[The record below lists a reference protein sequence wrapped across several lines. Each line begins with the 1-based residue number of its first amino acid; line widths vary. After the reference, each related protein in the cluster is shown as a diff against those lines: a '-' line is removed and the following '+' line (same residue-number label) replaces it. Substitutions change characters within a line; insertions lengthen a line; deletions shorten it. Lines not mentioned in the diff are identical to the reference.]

1 MSQFENDTWAF
12 DYSDGLTPDNEKS
25 IVAIFNGEYTSF
37 PCNGVH
43 STHLAYL
50 ASGRTPADWVEPRT
64 AQLIYDQDV
73 LAPTDAAMLS
83 PRLIEELY
91 DWAANGIALPDAS
104 KAKFGPLVAARKT
117 KRAARSA

>member
-1 MSQFENDTWAF
+1 MMAKTYNYTDDSQTWVREIDDDTYRF
-12 DYSDGLTPDNEKS
+12 FPPEDLPEGVTPDDY
-25 IVAIFNGEYTSF
+25 AD
-37 PCNGVH
+37 P
-43 STHLAYL
+43 
-50 ASGRTPADWVEPRT
+50 RTP
-64 AQLIYDQDV
+64 QFIYDQDV

-91 DWAANGIALPDAS
+91 DWAANGVALPDAS